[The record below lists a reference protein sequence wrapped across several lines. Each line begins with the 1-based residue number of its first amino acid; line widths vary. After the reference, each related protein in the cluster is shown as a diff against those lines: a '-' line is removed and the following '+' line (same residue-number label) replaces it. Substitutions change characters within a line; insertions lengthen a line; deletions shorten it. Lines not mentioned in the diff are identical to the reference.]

1 MGANTLEVGTLLD
14 ERYSVERAL
23 GRGAFATTYLCQD
36 LQESRDVAIKAMR
49 LTELDV
55 WKSFELFER
64 EARVLES
71 LSHSGIPDYYEVFR
85 QEPEDGPSTFFLVQE
100 YIPGKSLRQMLDEG
114 SRHAP
119 PELMQI
125 VLGSLDILHHLHSQ
139 SPPVYHRDIKPSN
152 IIIKPMGAPVLIDF
166 GSVCDG
172 WREKD
177 EQGSTVAGTHG
188 YMPPEQYMGK
198 VSAASDLYAL
208 GATLLHVITGKH
220 PSEFPFDDGRIEVPE
235 NLPCSPEIRS
245 LLDRCLETAASAR
258 PQSALEARAIL
269 MAASQNTALVPTSTA
284 PSQALVPA
292 GGDHPEVVTLGSPP
306 RDPNGPDKEIYKML
320 VPEFFST
327 NIGGHFE
334 AAGSKVNSSSAG
346 GFLLFLMLLTCT
358 GGIWLL
364 IAGGIWN
371 SRKRKYH
378 DLFVHGVYTRGQIL
392 GSGGSLNNN
401 TAGNNAIFRYEVDGK
416 TYRNAT
422 PVGAQG
428 GRFFVAGDP
437 VGVLYDPNN
446 HQNAV
451 IVFR

>member
-1 MGANTLEVGTLLD
+1 MTTNTFEVGTLLD

-23 GRGAFATTYLCQD
+23 GQGAFATTYLCQD
-36 LQESRDVAIKAMR
+36 LELSRDVAIKAMR
-49 LTELDV
+49 LTELDA

-64 EARVLES
+64 EARVLKS
-71 LSHSGIPDYYEVFR
+71 LSHSGIPDYYDVFR

-100 YIPGKSLRQMLDEG
+100 YIPGKSLRQLLDEG

-152 IIIKPMGAPVLIDF
+152 IIIRPMGAPVLIDF

-220 PSEFPFDDGRIEVPE
+220 PSEFPFDDGRVEVPAA
-235 NLPCSPEIRS
+235 LPCAPEIRT
-245 LLDRCLETAASAR
+245 LIDRCLETAASAR
-258 PQSALEARAIL
+258 PQSALAARQIL
-269 MAASQNTALVPTSTA
+269 LEASQSTALIPTSAST
-284 PSQALVPA
+284 SQALVHA
-292 GGDHPEVVTLGSPP
+292 GSDHPEVITLGPPP
-306 RDPNGPDKEIYKML
+306 RDPSGPDADIYKML
-320 VPEFFST
+320 IPDFFSM
-327 NIGGHFE
+327 NITGNLE
-334 AAGSKVNSSSAG
+334 AAGSKINTSSAG
-346 GFLLFLMLLTCT
+346 GVLFFLFLMTCT
-358 GGIWLL
+358 GGLWAL
-364 IAGGIWN
+364 IAGAMWN
-371 SRKRKYH
+371 SRKKKYH
-378 DLFVHGVYTRGQIL
+378 DLFIHGLYTRGQIL
-392 GSGGSLNNN
+392 GSGGSMNNN
-401 TAGNNAIFRYEVDGK
+401 AASNAAIFRYEVDGK
-416 TYRNAT
+416 TFRNAT
-422 PVGAQG
+422 AVGAQG

-446 HQNAV
+446 HENAV